1 MENATIMKHE
11 YHGKI
16 VHTIGSGRHGV
27 AQGLICQTCP
37 GGCKTDCLR
46 DGVVWEYTRLGSID
60 YTKNFSDVQQASEG
74 LENEEY

>member
-1 MENATIMKHE
+1 MENTNIMKHE

-46 DGVVWEYTRLGSID
+46 DGVVWEYTRLGSVD
-60 YTKNFSDVQQASEG
+60 YAKNFSGVQKASEG